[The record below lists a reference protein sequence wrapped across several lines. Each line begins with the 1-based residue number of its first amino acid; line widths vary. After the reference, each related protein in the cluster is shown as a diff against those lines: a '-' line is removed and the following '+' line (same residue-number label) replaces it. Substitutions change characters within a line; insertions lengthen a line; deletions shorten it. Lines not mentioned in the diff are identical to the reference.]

1 MHLKVALSITLIVFM
16 ELFLNRS
23 VKNLHLAASKSD
35 KISVPQRLRDEGFY
49 RIKFFTFLKLKIRV
63 YGCAIVYLYGSAQMQ
78 NPG

>member
-1 MHLKVALSITLIVFM
+1 MHLKVALSITLIVVM

-49 RIKFFTFLKLKIRV
+49 RIKFLTFLKRKIW
-63 YGCAIVYLYGSAQMQ
+63 YNTNLPLFTFKQEAQ
-78 NPG
+78 G